1 MLTHSPMPPRW
12 PDLLTRTAATLAAT
26 TPSGRDA
33 ARAEL
38 WKVLHA
44 ALFASLRAQA
54 HRVPAA
60 SREDLEDLASS
71 KSLEILARTEEG
83 TWTPAGRAAHE
94 IAGFVAR
101 VARNG
106 LIDLARRRGREV
118 SPPEDEEA
126 WRDRLGVTPVANE
139 PTPEEQTAANEFVAA
154 LVECVAAL
162 SDRAREVWFQRVF
175 LEASSRDIAARCEVR
190 PAHVDV
196 LVQRARMALRTCM
209 RKKGHEGADTRPGVY
224 ASLWLIWMRAD
235 RTTPRMEDERPD
247 A

>member
-1 MLTHSPMPPRW
+1 MPPDSHLPPRW
-12 PDLLTRTAATLAAT
+12 PEHLTGTATRLAEAPAGDRGT
-26 TPSGRDA
+26 

-60 SREDLEDLASS
+60 SREDLEDLAST

-83 TWTPAGRAAHE
+83 TWTPAGRASHE

-118 SPPEDEEA
+118 APPEDEEA
-126 WRDRLGVTPVANE
+126 WRDRLGLTPMANE
-139 PTPEEQTAANEFVAA
+139 PAPDEQAAASEFVAA
-154 LVECVAAL
+154 LVGCVAGL
-162 SDRAREVWFQRVF
+162 STRAREVWFQRVF

-196 LVQRARMALRTCM
+196 LVQRARLALRTCM
-209 RKKGHEGADTRPGVY
+209 RKKGHEGTEARPGVF
-224 ASLWLIWMRAD
+224 ASLWPIWMR
-235 RTTPRMEDERPD
+235 TTGTTRRMEEERHD

>member
-1 MLTHSPMPPRW
+1 MPTESPHLPRW
-12 PDLLTRTAATLAAT
+12 PELLASTAAALST
-26 TPSGRDA
+26 TRPDARDA

-60 SREDLEDLASS
+60 SREDLEDIAST

-83 TWTPAGRAAHE
+83 TWTPAGRPGHE

-118 SPPEDEEA
+118 APPEDEES
-126 WRDRLGVTPVANE
+126 WRDRLGETPSAIG
-139 PTPEEQTAANEFVAA
+139 PAPDEQAAANEFVAA
-154 LVECVAAL
+154 LVDCVAAL
-162 SDRAREVWFQRVF
+162 APRSRVVWFQRVF
-175 LEASSRDIAARCEVR
+175 LEASSREIAERCGVR

-209 RKKGHEGADTRPGVY
+209 TKKGHDGADARPGVF
-224 ASLWLIWMRAD
+224 ATLWPTLMRAGRETHPGEDD
-235 RTTPRMEDERPD
+235 RADG
-247 A
+247 